1 MRMTLYETVKSN
13 VTTLQAAE
21 RYGLKVGHGG
31 MCKCPFHNDKNP
43 SMKVDKRFHC
53 FGCQA
58 DGDVITFTGRLFNIT
73 PKEAALKLADDFFI
87 RYDMHDHI
95 GSTEC
100 GDGYHSVHTV
110 REGWHVLFGRRASY
124 YGLFHGDNSGFDR
137 GPLPFLL
144 IGGVQL
150 AYTEIRDKSGEYPE
164 LF

>member
-58 DGDVITFTGRLFNIT
+58 DGDVIRSLKYGFTELMQQYTSGSR
-73 PKEAALKLADDFFI
+73 KL
-87 RYDMHDHI
+87 
-95 GSTEC
+95 
-100 GDGYHSVHTV
+100 HSSPSC
-110 REGWHVLFGRRASY
+110 A
-124 YGLFHGDNSGFDR
+124 
-137 GPLPFLL
+137 
-144 IGGVQL
+144 
-150 AYTEIRDKSGEYPE
+150 
-164 LF
+164 